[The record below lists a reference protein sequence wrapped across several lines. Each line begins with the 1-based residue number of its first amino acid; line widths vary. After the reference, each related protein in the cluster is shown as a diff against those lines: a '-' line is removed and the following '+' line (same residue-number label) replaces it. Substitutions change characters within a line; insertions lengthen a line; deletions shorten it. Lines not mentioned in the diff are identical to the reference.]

1 MIGSKPFSVMLNK
14 IAALIRDNDETKYY
28 YRNSLKSSITYV
40 DSHNYAKITIDSNDN
55 LYLEKTLT
63 MYIGAMLVKPFNKVT
78 TNFIIT
84 LYKTFYRKM
93 YQFSKK

>member
-1 MIGSKPFSVMLNK
+1 M
-14 IAALIRDNDETKYY
+14 
-28 YRNSLKSSITYV
+28 
-40 DSHNYAKITIDSNDN
+40 DSNDN